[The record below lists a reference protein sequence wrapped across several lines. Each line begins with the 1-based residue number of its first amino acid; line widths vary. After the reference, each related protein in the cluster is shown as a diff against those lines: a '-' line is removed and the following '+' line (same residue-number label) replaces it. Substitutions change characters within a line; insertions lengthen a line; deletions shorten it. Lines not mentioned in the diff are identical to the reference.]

1 MKQVKELKAGDTLF
15 ERQTSFFNYE
25 AIGKD
30 VEVEKVTPSRVYL
43 KGSHTTF
50 TKKSTWPLST
60 STSSYP
66 IRKIAPEEF
75 WEALDKEA
83 KERVTLEK
91 CYNSYLS
98 KLSNDQLEQ
107 VVDFM
112 KSNFGELIDEQKWER
127 KLY

>member
-15 ERQTSFFNYE
+15 ERQISFFNYE
-25 AIGKD
+25 AIGED
-30 VEVEKVTPSRVYL
+30 IEVEKVTPSRVYI
-43 KGSHTTF
+43 KGIRTSF

-75 WEALDKEA
+75 WKALDKET

-91 CYNSYLS
+91 CYNSYLA
-98 KLSNDQLEQ
+98 KLSNEQLKETNT
-107 VVDFM
+107 FI
-112 KSNFGELIDEQKWER
+112 KSLLK
-127 KLY
+127 